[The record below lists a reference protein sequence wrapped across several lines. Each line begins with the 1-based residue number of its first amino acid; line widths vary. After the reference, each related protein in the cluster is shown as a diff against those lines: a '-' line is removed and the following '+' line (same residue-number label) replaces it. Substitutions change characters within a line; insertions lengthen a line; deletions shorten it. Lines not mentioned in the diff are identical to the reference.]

1 MSLTLSVFLPEIMT
15 KGDDE
20 SDDKQNQM
28 NLTESEQAIMDML
41 KRSNLDGVN
50 RTSNRTAHAFWDT
63 QVSHAN
69 NDLPN
74 LLVWV
79 QCGR

>member
-1 MSLTLSVFLPEIMT
+1 MT

-20 SDDKQNQM
+20 SEDKQNQM
-28 NLTESEQAIMDML
+28 KLTESEQAIMDML

-63 QVSHAN
+63 QVSPAVTT
-69 NDLPN
+69 LQTY
-74 LLVWV
+74 L
-79 QCGR
+79 CGFSVEDDHF